1 MKNKLMTFEEQRY
14 EEEMMVADRRNKKC
28 RRKSDIDY
36 LLLNYDMLD
45 RRKEDRR
52 AE

>member
-1 MKNKLMTFEEQRY
+1 MKNKPMTFEGQRY
-14 EEEMMVADRRNKKC
+14 EEMMVADRRSKKC

-36 LLLNYDMLD
+36 LLLNYEMPD